1 MNRHLTTHIQI
12 RENVQNILNILTNQN
27 VDVNNTGIYVN
38 LTNVQTIM
46 NIINQQ
52 HTNTIQN
59 IVILRNQ
66 YTLLNSIAINSNPGF
81 MYEYIFTIL
90 QQINTLISDIY
101 THLNNTIN
109 NNQLDLNFLTDN
121 VNRIQFEVNG
131 LLSDLSNINQN
142 NIFNT
147 ILNTQNL
154 IINNLNN

>member
-90 QQINTLISDIY
+90 EQINTLILDIF

-131 LLSDLSNINQN
+131 LLSDLSDINQN

>member
-66 YTLLNSIAINSNPGF
+66 YTLLNSMAINSNPGF

>member
-12 RENVQNILNILTNQN
+12 RENVQSILNILTNQN

-38 LTNVQTIM
+38 LTNAQTIM

-66 YTLLNSIAINSNPGF
+66 YTLLNSMAINSNPGF

-90 QQINTLISDIY
+90 EQINTLISDIF

-147 ILNTQNL
+147 LLNTQNL